1 MGWGGSSWLAL
12 AALRSRGARLGA
24 PSGSACVM
32 SPEGAAAVGAK
43 TDALAIE
50 LLSKKYADPGITW
63 ELVASTVPPIRH
75 AGT

>member
-1 MGWGGSSWLAL
+1 
-12 AALRSRGARLGA
+12 
-24 PSGSACVM
+24 M